1 MFISKCSEDTYCVSG
16 VQAKWLPHC
25 YKRPG
30 SRAGPE
36 TLRCCWS
43 CAISAMPG
51 LLLPAAREQCMRFCF
66 CHLLPRSLNYPRGCQ
81 EACFSGMFPVLFSF
95 ASFRRVE
102 WPGSSLSFLNRY
114 LAMGPHAWHLGI
126 KFLFR
131 PCVAVWGLD
140 WTCLLVFGIW
150 SSVLRRLPSL
160 DLLSLSLL
168 MPLQFPSL

>member
-1 MFISKCSEDTYCVSG
+1 MLLE
-16 VQAKWLPHC
+16 LRHC
-25 YKRPG
+25 
-30 SRAGPE
+30 
-36 TLRCCWS
+36 
-43 CAISAMPG
+43 AMPG

-66 CHLLPRSLNYPRGCQ
+66 VIFYLAPSTTPGAARGLLL
-81 EACFSGMFPVLFSF
+81 SGMFPVLVFF

-150 SSVLRRLPSL
+150 SSVLRRLPGS
-160 DLLSLSLL
+160 DLLPLSLL
-168 MPLQFPSL
+168 MPLQFPFPLIPLLQTCSWAGVPSETLQILAGQTLYSPRKLSIL